1 KEQLKGSIVIS
12 MENMSTR
19 MNRLAKM
26 LIYEGKLYSVDEI
39 LKKVSTVT
47 KDSVIDLAKF
57 LYNEGMFVETILTN

>member
-1 KEQLKGSIVIS
+1 

-39 LKKVSTVT
+39 LKKVSKVT
-47 KDSVIDLAKF
+47 KDSVIELAKF